1 MRAIRRLGLVA
12 FALLVVSCV
21 AAPSEKATATDLPLS
36 GISIALDPGHNGQ
49 NDASYSIN
57 RLVDAG
63 GFWKS
68 CDTAGTSTK
77 SGYPEHAF
85 TWAFVVELKRQ
96 LEANGA
102 KVVLS
107 RPNDRGVG
115 PCIDDR
121 GRFANRDKANLAI
134 SIHGDG
140 GPDFGRGF
148 EVIEPGMP
156 PRRENSLRPNLHQS
170 ALLGAELRQAL
181 VDVGHQM
188 PSTYLGKNG
197 VEQRSDLGGLNW
209 SRVPKVMIEL
219 LNMRNGVDASLVN
232 SLTWRKQTAHALVV
246 GIAWYLAGHPGAT
259 SADQLAT

>member
-1 MRAIRRLGLVA
+1 MRARSRLLLVMP
-12 FALLVVSCV
+12 ALLI
-21 AAPSEKATATDLPLS
+21 ALLAGLPSEKATATDLPLS
-36 GISIALDPGHNGQ
+36 GISVALDPGHNGQ
-49 NDASYSIN
+49 NGASFSIN
-57 RLVDAG
+57 HLVDAG
-63 GFWKS
+63 GFWKA

-85 TWAFVVELKRQ
+85 TWAFVAELKRQ

-102 KVVLS
+102 KVFLS

-115 PCIDDR
+115 PCIDER
-121 GRFANRDKANLAI
+121 GRFANRLRATLAI

-156 PRRENSLRPNLHQS
+156 PRRDDSLRPNLHQS

-197 VEQRSDLGGLNW
+197 VGQRTDLGGLNW

-219 LNMRNGVDASLVN
+219 LNMRNGLDASFVN
-232 SLTWRKQTAHALVV
+232 SLTWRTQTAHALVV
-246 GIAWYLAGHPGAT
+246 GIAWYLAGHPDAT
-259 SADQLAT
+259 SAERLTT